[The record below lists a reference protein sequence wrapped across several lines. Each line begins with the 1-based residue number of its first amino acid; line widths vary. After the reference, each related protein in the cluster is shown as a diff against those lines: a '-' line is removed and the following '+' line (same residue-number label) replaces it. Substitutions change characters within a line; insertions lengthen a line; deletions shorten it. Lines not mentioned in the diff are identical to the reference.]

1 MNPHTNTSMDVELQT
16 SFSNMNPEPFTIKK
30 PKSPGRND
38 VCPCGS
44 NKKYKKCCLDKDIET
59 DRESKRYKPPPRDP
73 SAPKMSA
80 SQIMGIASAISGT
93 AGIGGGF
100 YR

>member
-1 MNPHTNTSMDVELQT
+1 MNSHTNTSMDVELQT
-16 SFSNMNPEPFTIKK
+16 SFSNMDQNPSTIKITTH
-30 PKSPGRND
+30 PGRND
-38 VCPCGS
+38 LCHCNSG
-44 NKKYKKCCLDKDIET
+44 KKYKKCCLDKDIEA

-73 SAPKMSA
+73 NAPKMSA
-80 SQIMGIASAISGT
+80 SQIMGIASAISGM